1 VQRQQPIVLWWHVGT
16 PSCARGVVWSVLN
29 TGVAHLPGYA
39 RTQGTRRRFQVPE
52 AIKDRRRRVVWYLA
66 LRSLH
71 VAHERSERE
80 VSEGVCLLEFYTE

>member
-1 VQRQQPIVLWWHVGT
+1 MPVLALHPRHPIKCLHHDTARMLVRDHV
-16 PSCARGVVWSVLN
+16 AMR
-29 TGVAHLPGYA
+29 
-39 RTQGTRRRFQVPE
+39 
-52 AIKDRRRRVVWYLA
+52 DRRRRVVWYLA